1 VSYHEYPEIDASEKV
16 RVCDSCFGSGPRPPQ
31 RILDLIAKSK
41 IVAKDFSQV
50 AVSTPAAATAAGTAA
65 AAPAGVAPSVPR
77 LPLTPVTP
85 GNALINLFGGDAA
98 AVGGSHPAALATAL
112 PATNDTKRKE
122 FVESIGAIASK
133 MTTDGLS
140 ADEISHVLSSALGPL
155 ASMIQIQQPAPGQS
169 ATAAA
174 PPVVKAASAEAAPA
188 LPIPPA
194 APVGGGKYEKFFKMQ
209 KMHLPE
215 GAIRQKMTQEG
226 LAESEIDDFFAGKI
240 SNEPAAAVMAPA
252 ATDAPAPTA
261 GAVNERFEKFFKMQ
275 KMHLPDGAIRQ
286 KMTQEGLSET
296 EIDDFFAGKVSNA
309 APAASAAPTAAPAEA
324 TVPTAAATERYEKFF
339 KMQKMHLPEGAIRQ
353 KMTQEGFSDAE
364 IDGFFAGK
372 LVAAPSASASASASA
387 GASAGAGA
395 TTSGPAADTRYE
407 KFRPALQQIKD
418 TMKADGLGDAD
429 VQQFLSGPL
438 GGSEA
443 PAAGAAS
450 PDTSKYEKFFKMQKM
465 HLPDG
470 AIRQKMTQEGL
481 SEAEIEGFFSGNLVA
496 GSPAP
501 APAPAA
507 AAAGGNEKYEKFF
520 KMQKMHLPDGAI
532 RQKMTQEGL
541 SEAEI
546 EGFFSGNLVSSTG
559 SSSQDGDAKFAKYLP
574 MKQKLVGDMKAS
586 GFTDE
591 EILSFFGGKLTALAG
606 PAGVDSAKY
615 EKFRSAL
622 QDINDKMAS
631 DGLSAADIQEFLA
644 SVSIG
649 DSSVAA
655 TGGASATID
664 SSRYE
669 KFFKMQK
676 MHLPDGAI
684 RQKMTQEGLSDAEI
698 DGFFSGNLVAAAS
711 APPPAPAAAAG
722 GSEKYEKFFKMQKMH
737 LPDGAIRQKMTQEG
751 LSEAEIDGFFSGN
764 LVGAASAPAPA
775 PAVAAGGTEKY
786 EKFFKMQKMHLPDG
800 AIRQKMTQE
809 GLSDAEIERFFSGNL
824 VAAGTASEAAQG
836 SSTSALVNP
845 KFAKYNAM
853 KQKLVADMK
862 AAGFADAE
870 ITGFFVGKLV
880 PPSTVIGGAPTGGMK
895 AVLGGLGGLGGKLGG
910 GAAVAAKAP
919 APPPEPSPFTP
930 KSVFKPAR
938 KMRAVF
944 LSKIAKDDLLK
955 SVWFK
960 IGEKTLDWDKLEVAF
975 GEDKSAAANKAKAG
989 DDKGLYSL

>member
-1 VSYHEYPEIDASEKV
+1 LDVLYYHISYHEYPEIDASEKV

-50 AVSTPAAATAAGTAA
+50 AVSTPATATATGTAA
-65 AAPAGVAPSVPR
+65 SSVPK

-85 GNALINLFGGDAA
+85 GNELINLFGGDAA

-155 ASMIQIQQPAPGQS
+155 ASVIQIQQPAPGQP
-169 ATAAA
+169 AMAAA
-174 PPVVKAASAEAAPA
+174 PPVVKAASAEVAPA

-240 SNEPAAAVMAPA
+240 SNEPAAVVTAPA
-252 ATDAPAPTA
+252 ATEAPAPTA

-353 KMTQEGFSDAE
+353 KMTQEGFTDAE

-372 LVAAPSASASASASA
+372 LVAAPSGSA
-387 GASAGAGA
+387 GASAIV

-429 VQQFLSGPL
+429 IQQFLSGPL

-481 SEAEIEGFFSGNLVA
+481 SEAEIEGFFSG
-496 GSPAP
+496 
-501 APAPAA
+501 
-507 AAAGGNEKYEKFF
+507 
-520 KMQKMHLPDGAI
+520 D
-532 RQKMTQEGL
+532 
-541 SEAEI
+541 
-546 EGFFSGNLVSSTG
+546 LVSSTG

-574 MKQKLVGDMKAS
+574 MKHKLVGDMKAS

-591 EILSFFGGKLTALAG
+591 EILSFFGGKLTAPGG
-606 PAGVDSAKY
+606 PAGVDSSKY
-615 EKFRSAL
+615 EKFRPAL
-622 QDINDKMAS
+622 QEIQDKMSS

-644 SVSIG
+644 STSVG

-669 KFFKMQK
+669 KFYKMQK

-737 LPDGAIRQKMTQEG
+737 LPDGAIRQKMKQEG

-809 GLSDAEIERFFSGNL
+809 GLSEAEIEGFFSGNL

-862 AAGFADAE
+862 VAGFADAE

-880 PPSTVIGGAPTGGMK
+880 PPSTVTGGAPTGGMK